1 MKLFI
6 ADTLLYHG
14 AFLLTVP
21 KQQTSNLFH
30 FIDGKI
36 IKFFYGLG
44 FRG

>member
-6 ADTLLYHG
+6 TDTLLYHG

-21 KQQTSNLFH
+21 KHKQRNLFH